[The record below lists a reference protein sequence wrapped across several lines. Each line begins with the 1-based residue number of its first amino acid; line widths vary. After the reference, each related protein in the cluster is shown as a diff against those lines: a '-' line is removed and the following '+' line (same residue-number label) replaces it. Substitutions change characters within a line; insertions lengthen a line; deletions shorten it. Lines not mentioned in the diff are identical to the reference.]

1 MPKDKPKEMP
11 KERLNPAASKIL
23 YEYLMTSSRPG
34 KELKEKVRELSAE
47 MSTKSLYQ
55 TLGMT
60 YVNLMAHSDTS
71 KDAYVLAQYIKE
83 LYGYGAGRP
92 YFDEAEDANRNVLKG
107 KEECRM
113 ITEEEKVP
121 DQIHG
126 NPDFM
131 VRLDDI
137 VNFCLEQSANYSEVK
152 PVYDM
157 LLEVLYGNPD
167 PRWMKARAK
176 LKERMKALETKT
188 TILNEGA
195 ELVMEKKVEYE
206 VKNVEAGGTG
216 VTIHKK

>member
-11 KERLNPAASKIL
+11 KDGLSSTASIL
-23 YEYLMTSSRPG
+23 YDYLVNCSRPG
-34 KELKEKVRELSAE
+34 KELKEKVRQLSAE

-60 YVNLMAHSDTS
+60 YVHLMADSDTS

-92 YFDEAEDANRNVLKG
+92 YFEEAEDMSRKVIKG
-107 KEECRM
+107 QEICRM
-113 ITEEEKVP
+113 ITESDNVTDEAHE
-121 DQIHG
+121 